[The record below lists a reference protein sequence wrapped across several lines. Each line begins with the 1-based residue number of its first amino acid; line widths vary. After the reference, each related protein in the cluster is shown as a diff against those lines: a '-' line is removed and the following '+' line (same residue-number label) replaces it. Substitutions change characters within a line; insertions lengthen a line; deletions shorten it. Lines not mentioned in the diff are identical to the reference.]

1 MIANARIN
9 IGIAVDCIPTPKPAI
24 IFVAEPVID
33 WSTIDCTGFV
43 PVPV

>member
-1 MIANARIN
+1 MIAEAIM
-9 IGIAVDCIPTPKPAI
+9 IVGTAVDCIPTLRPDM

-33 WSTIDCTGFV
+33 CCVINLTGEV

>member
-1 MIANARIN
+1 MIAAAIIRV
-9 IGIAVDCIPTPKPAI
+9 GIAVDCIPTPKPAI

-33 WSTIDCTGFV
+33 CSATDFTGEV